1 MVKQYK
7 KDLESSQEK
16 LEEWKNGKVT
26 AGERRILM
34 TKWLGNAWD
43 EMKTQQK
50 MITDAFKRCG
60 MYNALDGSERH
71 LIKIRK
77 FKEYQAPTKEDQDQA
92 EN

>member
-1 MVKQYK
+1 
-7 KDLESSQEK
+7 
-16 LEEWKNGKVT
+16 
-26 AGERRILM
+26 
-34 TKWLGNAWD
+34 
-43 EMKTQQK
+43 

-71 LIKIRK
+71 LSKIRK